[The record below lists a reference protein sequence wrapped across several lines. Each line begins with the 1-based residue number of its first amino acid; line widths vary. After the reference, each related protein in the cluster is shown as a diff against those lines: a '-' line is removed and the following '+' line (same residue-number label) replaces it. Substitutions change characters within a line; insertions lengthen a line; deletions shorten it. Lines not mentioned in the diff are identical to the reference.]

1 MLSKPVV
8 YNALREELDLRK
20 SRIEES
26 LSDSLKSMTRE
37 TKSSAGD
44 KHETSRAMAQLE
56 QEKLSSQLSNATQLK
71 GIISGINP
79 EEEHTEIQFGSLIQ
93 LDQNWYFLS
102 VGMGSMMVG
111 NKNVFCLSA
120 ATPLGRVLLK
130 KKLGDEVSFNGKS
143 MKISHLK

>member
-111 NKNVFCLSA
+111 NTKVFCLSA

>member
-71 GIISGINP
+71 GIITGINP

-111 NKNVFCLSA
+111 NNNVFCLSA